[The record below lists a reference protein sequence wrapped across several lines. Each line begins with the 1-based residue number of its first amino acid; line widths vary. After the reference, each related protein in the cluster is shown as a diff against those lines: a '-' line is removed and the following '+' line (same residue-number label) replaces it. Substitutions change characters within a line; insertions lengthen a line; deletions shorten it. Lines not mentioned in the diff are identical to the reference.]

1 MKKILFRKLISD
13 CSIFFLISLFCA
25 SIIIWVFQAV
35 NFLDVIIEDG
45 RDYAV
50 YLTYT
55 LLSLPKI
62 VSKIFPF
69 ALFFSFSYVLANYE
83 LRNELLIF
91 WNYGVTKIT
100 LVNFILFFSLLF
112 MTIQIMLTTLL
123 VPKFQNISR
132 ELIKSS
138 DTSYF
143 ENFLKPRKFIDTI
156 SGLTFYVDKIDKN
169 GILKNIYIKKST
181 GQNKFQTTHAKKGI
195 FKNKNNERVLVLYQG
210 QTLSS
215 SGDDLNII
223 NFSAS
228 DFSVMQADT
237 GTTIKVYK
245 LQENY
250 TKELIKCLFVLE
262 KNKDSKD
269 VYKQHNF
276 HNCTLMNYK
285 NIFKELYKRLIIPF
299 YIPLLIIISL
309 IIITKSKENVNFT
322 KFRTLIFI
330 IGLVMM
336 IFSESTQKLIDD
348 NLKINLIIVSLP
360 FVITSFVYIL
370 IFYNLRYKVN
380 RA

>member
-1 MKKILFRKLISD
+1 
-13 CSIFFLISLFCA
+13 
-25 SIIIWVFQAV
+25 
-35 NFLDVIIEDG
+35 
-45 RDYAV
+45 
-50 YLTYT
+50 
-55 LLSLPKI
+55 
-62 VSKIFPF
+62 
-69 ALFFSFSYVLANYE
+69 
-83 LRNELLIF
+83 
-91 WNYGVTKIT
+91 
-100 LVNFILFFSLLF
+100 
-112 MTIQIMLTTLL
+112 
-123 VPKFQNISR
+123 
-132 ELIKSS
+132 
-138 DTSYF
+138 
-143 ENFLKPRKFIDTI
+143 
-156 SGLTFYVDKIDKN
+156 
-169 GILKNIYIKKST
+169 
-181 GQNKFQTTHAKKGI
+181 
-195 FKNKNNERVLVLYQG
+195 
-210 QTLSS
+210 
-215 SGDDLNII
+215 
-223 NFSAS
+223 
-228 DFSVMQADT
+228 MQADT

-269 VYKQHNF
+269 VNKQHNF